1 MAFDRLI
8 ENIVKTQNPSVVGLD
23 PKLDYVPEYIK
34 EKKFKK
40 YGKTLKG
47 AAKAIWEFNKTII
60 AEIHYI
66 CPAIKPQ
73 AAYYEMYGYEGVKT
87 LYKTIQYAKEKGMF
101 VMTDG
106 KRNDIGETM
115 EAYATA
121 HLGLT
126 DVGGELVEAFGA
138 DALTVNGYLGS
149 DGINPLLDQ
158 CRKYDKGIFVLVK
171 TSNKSSGE
179 LQDLMI
185 GNKTV
190 YATMGSMCELWGK
203 DVMGK
208 YAAHILP
215 CTGLR
220 CTGRRC

>member
-1 MAFDRLI
+1 
-8 ENIVKTQNPSVVGLD
+8 
-23 PKLDYVPEYIK
+23 
-34 EKKFKK
+34 
-40 YGKTLKG
+40 
-47 AAKAIWEFNKTII
+47 
-60 AEIHYI
+60 
-66 CPAIKPQ
+66 
-73 AAYYEMYGYEGVKT
+73 
-87 LYKTIQYAKEKGMF
+87 
-101 VMTDG
+101 MTDG
-106 KRNDIGETM
+106 KRNDIGATM

-185 GNKTV
+185 GNNTV
-190 YATMGSMCELWGK
+190 YTTMRTVGQGRYGQVWLQ
-203 DVMGK
+203 
-208 YAAHILP
+208 
-215 CTGLR
+215 R
-220 CTGRRC
+220 CWRSCGCDLS